1 MIMVPVVLGERLPP
15 RPEEPVSDGLALT
28 IATALAVPAAPTPTK
43 PGIDHAP
50 TLLPLEP
57 GEQYRFVF
65 DAGVCVGCHSCEVA
79 CAEQNQLPT
88 EVRWRR
94 VGEVEGGRFPDTRR
108 FNISMACN
116 HCLEP
121 ACLIGCP
128 TEAYVKL
135 ANGVVDHHA
144 NDCIGCGY
152 CTWNCPYSVP
162 VFWAEKKVVT
172 KCDMCK
178 PRLEAGLTSAC
189 VDACPTHAI
198 GIEKVNVEAWRADHR
213 DADGLG
219 LPPSDLS
226 LSTTRIIH
234 PREVPPDLAGATHEQ
249 VELEDPHWPL
259 IVLTLLT
266 QVAVGTTLATT
277 AAQADGGIS
286 STTGA
291 LVALL
296 AGAVALVASL
306 GHLSRPLHAW
316 KALRNL
322 RRSWLSREVACF
334 GAYTAL
340 AAVHAALTLADT
352 TVAPWCGLT
361 AGLVGLTGVYASG
374 RLYLVPARPA
384 WDTPLTLLQ
393 FLLTSA
399 TLGALAGVTV
409 LPAEHLDAGIGRLL
423 LVAAIA
429 GVVAA
434 VATLV
439 AVATR
444 LGLHS
449 EREWRGSLRLLVH
462 HCRGLLVVRVGTLL
476 VTGALI
482 ALALNVHGDL
492 ERALVIG
499 AFGLALLSEL
509 TGRYLFYVTVV
520 PRTVPGRFSGN
531 GSA

>member
-1 MIMVPVVLGERLPP
+1 M
-15 RPEEPVSDGLALT
+15 
-28 IATALAVPAAPTPTK
+28 
-43 PGIDHAP
+43 
-50 TLLPLEP
+50 
-57 GEQYRFVF
+57 
-65 DAGVCVGCHSCEVA
+65 
-79 CAEQNQLPT
+79 
-88 EVRWRR
+88 
-94 VGEVEGGRFPDTRR
+94 
-108 FNISMACN
+108 
-116 HCLEP
+116 
-121 ACLIGCP
+121 
-128 TEAYVKL
+128 KL

-144 NDCIGCGY
+144 DDCIGCGY

-162 VFWAEKKVVT
+162 VFWADKKVVT

-219 LPPSDLS
+219 LPPSELS

-266 QVAVGTTLATT
+266 QVAVGTTLATA
-277 AAQADGGIS
+277 AAQAGGGITS
-286 STTGA
+286 QTGA
-291 LVALL
+291 IVAFM
-296 AGAVALVASL
+296 AGALALMASL

-316 KALRNL
+316 KAFRNL
-322 RRSWLSREVACF
+322 RRSWLSREVAAF
-334 GAYTAL
+334 GAYTAF
-340 AAVHAALTLADT
+340 AAVHAVLTLADT
-352 TVAPWCGLT
+352 SVAPWSGLA
-361 AGLVGLTGVYASG
+361 AGLVGLGGVYASG

-393 FLLTSA
+393 FFLTSVM
-399 TLGALAGVTV
+399 LGALAGVMV
-409 LPAEHLDAGIGRLL
+409 LPANHLDGGIGLGL
-423 LVAAIA
+423 LVVAMAA
-429 GVVAA
+429 VVAA
-434 VATLV
+434 LVTLGGL
-439 AVATR
+439 ATR

-462 HCRGLLVVRVGTLL
+462 HCRALLIVRVGTLL
-476 VTGALI
+476 VTGGLI
-482 ALALNVHGDL
+482 AWAMNVDG
-492 ERALVIG
+492 EGGRALVIV
-499 AFGLALLSEL
+499 AFGLAAVSEL
-509 TGRYLFYVTVV
+509 VGRYLFYVTVV